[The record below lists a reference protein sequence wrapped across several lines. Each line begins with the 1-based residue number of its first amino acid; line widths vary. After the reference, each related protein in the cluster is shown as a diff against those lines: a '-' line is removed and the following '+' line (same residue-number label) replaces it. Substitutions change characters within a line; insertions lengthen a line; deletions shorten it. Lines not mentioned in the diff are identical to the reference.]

1 MFYYCESGCRNVIT
15 ASTFACSIQGGP
27 FETFQQAKMCARH
40 HFPDDED
47 YGIFEARAD
56 GIYRCD
62 RDGVP
67 SQRLQGERL

>member
-15 ASTFACSIQGGP
+15 ASTFTYSIQGGP
-27 FETFQQAKMCARH
+27 FETFQQARECARH

-47 YGIFEARAD
+47 YGIFEVRAD
-56 GIYRCD
+56 EIYRCD